1 MKRFV
6 IILFVYCCAQFSL
19 HGQDIVASAGISQAS
34 MNDLK
39 RLQEYLV
46 VEFPVEFRNTQ
57 SFPPYFQYNITTTFS
72 GSEKFRWGLRAYT
85 TSTGARSVYADY
97 SGEVRVDQT
106 VSCIG
111 IALHSELILKK
122 FNRSELAMVLEVGH
136 ILTHLTVDG
145 YFRLGNSPA
154 ETFNE
159 KFKSANR
166 MFETGLCYRYLLN
179 DRLFLFTQVGVQG
192 NVTGDLQSRSDG
204 SSLDDFSADW
214 SGFKAFMGMGLR
226 FKKGN

>member
-6 IILFVYCCAQFSL
+6 IVLFVYCCAQFSL
-19 HGQDIVASAGISQAS
+19 QGQDIVVSAGVSQAS
-34 MNDLK
+34 MQDLK
-39 RLQEYLV
+39 RLQEYLI

-97 SGEVRVDQT
+97 SGKVRIDQT
-106 VSCIG
+106 ISCIG

-136 ILTHLTVDG
+136 ILSYLKVEG
-145 YFRLGNSPA
+145 YFKLGNYPE
-154 ETFNE
+154 ETFSE

-179 DRLFLFTQVGVQG
+179 DRLFLFTQASIQG
-192 NVTGDLQSRSDG
+192 NITGELQSTDG
-204 SSLDDFSADW
+204 DSTLDDFSADW
-214 SGFKAFMGMGLR
+214 SGLKAFIGMGLR
-226 FKKGN
+226 FKKTN